1 MPSLFLVNFKW
12 PGDVFLFSRAEESG
26 TTEEEGEEEEDG
38 EKDESFV
45 FEAVCGQWI
54 GLIAR
59 SDRAEE
65 G

>member
-12 PGDVFLFSRAEESG
+12 PSDVFLLSRAEESG

-45 FEAVCGQWI
+45 FEAVCG
-54 GLIAR
+54 
-59 SDRAEE
+59 
-65 G
+65 